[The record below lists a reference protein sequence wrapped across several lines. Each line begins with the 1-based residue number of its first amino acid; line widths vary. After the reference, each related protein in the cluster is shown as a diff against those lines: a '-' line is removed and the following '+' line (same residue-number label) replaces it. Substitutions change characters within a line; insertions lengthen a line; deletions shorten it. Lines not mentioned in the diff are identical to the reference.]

1 MIPRET
7 VSRIFETAKIEEVVG
22 RYVTLKRRGANLI
35 GLCPF
40 HNEKTGSFNVSP
52 SKGIFKCF
60 GCSKA
65 GNAIGFIMEIEQCSY
80 VEALKTVAAMYNI
93 HIEERQLSDEE
104 KQKQDDRES
113 MLVVNDF
120 ANKWFQEQLTQTP
133 EGSAIALSYLRQR
146 GLRDDIIKLFQI
158 GYAPEKTKFW
168 EVAKKA
174 GYSEKYLLNNSVNP
188 PYIGTGIC
196 AKSQDGRL
204 YDRFRGRVIFPFI
217 SVSGKIVGF
226 AGRIL
231 VQNDKAGK
239 YVNSPTSLIYEKHNE
254 LFGLYQAK
262 QEISRN
268 DACYLVEGQMDVIQL
283 VQSGIKNVVASGGTA
298 LTHQQ
303 IRLIH
308 RFTEN
313 INLLYD
319 GDKAGIKAAMR
330 GIDMML
336 EEGLNVRIILL
347 PDGEDPDSFARKT
360 NAVDLQ
366 KFLLNNQQD
375 FIRFK
380 TKLLSEEAN
389 NDPTKRS
396 EMITT
401 IAQSIAMIPDIIK
414 RQVYVK
420 ETAVLL
426 SFPEDILAKKVRELR
441 AKHMEDIKR
450 KSNPS
455 SHIGTGGKPDDT
467 PVPTTTQTP
476 PKMVNIPQ
484 VLTPR
489 EKNILNLLQVI
500 VRYGEHIIYQF
511 EDGRT
516 LSVGEYIINE
526 LRADNIEFD
535 NPVHKQ
541 IVNEF
546 MNNYN
551 DAFIAATF
559 YQHHPDPA
567 INQFAAEMIAD
578 KYQLSRIYNK
588 QTVSENVVQEVEID
602 EREELPDMV
611 QRMLLELKYTIV
623 TERLDSLH
631 ALLEKSKDDWQMQ
644 LTLLEQKQ
652 LLEQIRAQLCK
663 ALGNRVIV

>member
-7 VSRIFETAKIEEVVG
+7 VSRIFEAAKIEEVVG

-80 VEALKTVAAMYNI
+80 VEALKTVASMYNI
-93 HIEERQLSDEE
+93 QVEERQLSDED

-174 GYSEKYLLNNSVNP
+174 GYNEKYLLNDAANP
-188 PYIGTGIC
+188 PYVGTGIC

-298 LTHQQ
+298 LTYQQ

-360 NAVDLQ
+360 NAADLQ
-366 KFLLNNQQD
+366 EFLLNNQQD

-426 SFPEDILAKKVRELR
+426 AFPEDILAKKVRELR
-441 AKHMEDIKR
+441 AKHMEDVKR
-450 KSNPS
+450 KANPS
-455 SHIGTGGKPDDT
+455 SQIVTGEKDDST
-467 PVPTTTQTP
+467 PSTTPIQTP
-476 PKMVNIPQ
+476 PQLVNIPQ

-526 LRADNIEFD
+526 LRADNMEFD
-535 NPVHKQ
+535 NPLHKQ
-541 IVNEF
+541 IIDEF
-546 MNNYN
+546 SNNYS
-551 DAFIAATF
+551 DEFIAATF
-559 YQHHPDPA
+559 YQYHPDPA

-588 QTVSENVVQEVEID
+588 QTVSENVVQEVERD
-602 EREELPDMV
+602 EREDLPDVV
-611 QRMLLELKYTIV
+611 QRLLLELKYTIV
-623 TERLDSLH
+623 TERLDALH
-631 ALLEKSKDDWQMQ
+631 TLLEKSKDDWQMQ

>member
-7 VSRIFETAKIEEVVG
+7 VSRIFEAAKIEEVVG

-80 VEALKTVAAMYNI
+80 VEALKTVASMYNI
-93 HIEERQLSDEE
+93 QVEERQLSDED

-113 MLVVNDF
+113 MLLVNDF

-158 GYAPEKTKFW
+158 GYAPEKNKFW
-168 EVAKKA
+168 EVAKRA
-174 GYSEKYLLNNSVNP
+174 GYNEKYLLNDTANP

-283 VQSGIKNVVASGGTA
+283 VQSGIRNVVASGGTA
-298 LTHQQ
+298 LTYQQ

-347 PDGEDPDSFARKT
+347 PDGEDPDSFARKK
-360 NAVDLQ
+360 NAADLQ
-366 KFLLNNQQD
+366 EFLLNNQQD

-450 KSNPS
+450 KVTSPALVS
-455 SHIGTGGKPDDT
+455 PEGKPDVT
-467 PVPTTTQTP
+467 PTPTTLQNP
-476 PKMVNIPQ
+476 PQLVNVPQ

-489 EKNILNLLQVI
+489 EKNILNLMQVI
-500 VRYGEHIIYQF
+500 VRYGEHILYQF

-541 IVNEF
+541 IVDEF

-623 TERLDSLH
+623 TERLDALH

-644 LTLLEQKQ
+644 ITLLEQKQ
-652 LLEQIRAQLCK
+652 TLEQIRAQLCK

>member
-80 VEALKTVAAMYNI
+80 VEALKTVATMYNI

-174 GYSEKYLLNNSVNP
+174 GYNEKYLLNDAVNP

-450 KSNPS
+450 KSNPLS
-455 SHIGTGGKPDDT
+455 PIGTGGKPDDT

>member
-80 VEALKTVAAMYNI
+80 VEALKTVASMYNI
-93 HIEERQLSDEE
+93 QVEERQLSDED

-174 GYSEKYLLNNSVNP
+174 GYNEKYLLNDAANP
-188 PYIGTGIC
+188 PYVGTGIC

-298 LTHQQ
+298 LTYQQ

-360 NAVDLQ
+360 NAADLQ
-366 KFLLNNQQD
+366 EFLLNNQQD

-426 SFPEDILAKKVRELR
+426 AFPEDILAKKVRELR
-441 AKHMEDIKR
+441 AKHMEDVKR
-450 KSNPS
+450 KANPS
-455 SHIGTGGKPDDT
+455 APIGTENQPDIT
-467 PVPTTTQTP
+467 PSTTPIQTP
-476 PKMVNIPQ
+476 PQLVNIPQ

-526 LRADNIEFD
+526 LRADNMEFD
-535 NPVHKQ
+535 NPLHKQ
-541 IVNEF
+541 IIDEF
-546 MNNYN
+546 SNNYS
-551 DAFIAATF
+551 DEFIAATF
-559 YQHHPDPA
+559 YQYHPDPA

-588 QTVSENVVQEVEID
+588 QTVSENVVQEVERD
-602 EREELPDMV
+602 EREDLPDVV
-611 QRMLLELKYTIV
+611 QRLLLELKYTIV
-623 TERLDSLH
+623 TERLDALH
-631 ALLEKSKDDWQMQ
+631 TLLEKARDDWQMQ

>member
-7 VSRIFETAKIEEVVG
+7 VSRIFEAAKIEEVVG

-80 VEALKTVAAMYNI
+80 VEALKTVASMYNI
-93 HIEERQLSDEE
+93 QVEERQLSDED

-174 GYSEKYLLNNSVNP
+174 GYNEKYLLNDAANP
-188 PYIGTGIC
+188 PYVGTGIC

-298 LTHQQ
+298 LTYQQ

-360 NAVDLQ
+360 NAADLQ
-366 KFLLNNQQD
+366 EFLLNNQQD

-426 SFPEDILAKKVRELR
+426 AFPEDILAKKVRELR
-441 AKHMEDIKR
+441 AKHMEDVKR
-450 KSNPS
+450 KANPS
-455 SHIGTGGKPDDT
+455 APIGTENQPDIT
-467 PVPTTTQTP
+467 PSTTPIQTP
-476 PKMVNIPQ
+476 PQLVNIPQ

-526 LRADNIEFD
+526 LRADNMEFD
-535 NPVHKQ
+535 NPLHKQ
-541 IVNEF
+541 IIDEF
-546 MNNYN
+546 SNNYS
-551 DAFIAATF
+551 DEFIAATF
-559 YQHHPDPA
+559 YQYHPDPA

-588 QTVSENVVQEVEID
+588 QTVSENVVQEVERD
-602 EREELPDMV
+602 EREDLPDVV
-611 QRMLLELKYTIV
+611 QRLLLELKYTIV
-623 TERLDSLH
+623 TERLDALH
-631 ALLEKSKDDWQMQ
+631 TLLEKSKDDWQMQ

>member
-1 MIPRET
+1 
-7 VSRIFETAKIEEVVG
+7 
-22 RYVTLKRRGANLI
+22 
-35 GLCPF
+35 
-40 HNEKTGSFNVSP
+40 
-52 SKGIFKCF
+52 
-60 GCSKA
+60 
-65 GNAIGFIMEIEQCSY
+65 MEIEQCSY
-80 VEALKTVAAMYNI
+80 VEALKTVASMYNI
-93 HIEERQLSDEE
+93 QVEERQLSDED

-174 GYSEKYLLNNSVNP
+174 GYNEKYLLNDAANP
-188 PYIGTGIC
+188 PYVGTGIC

-298 LTHQQ
+298 LTYQQ

-360 NAVDLQ
+360 NAADLQ
-366 KFLLNNQQD
+366 EFLLKNQQD

-426 SFPEDILAKKVRELR
+426 AFPEDILAKKVRELR
-441 AKHMEDIKR
+441 AKHMEDVKR
-450 KSNPS
+450 KANPS
-455 SHIGTGGKPDDT
+455 APIGTENQPDMT
-467 PVPTTTQTP
+467 PSTTPIQTP
-476 PKMVNIPQ
+476 PQLVNIPQ

-526 LRADNIEFD
+526 LRADNMEFD
-535 NPVHKQ
+535 NPLHKQ
-541 IVNEF
+541 IIDEF
-546 MNNYN
+546 SNNYS
-551 DAFIAATF
+551 DEFIAATF
-559 YQHHPDPA
+559 YQYHPDPA

-588 QTVSENVVQEVEID
+588 QTVSENVVQEVERD
-602 EREELPDMV
+602 EREDLPDVV
-611 QRMLLELKYTIV
+611 QRLLLELKYTIV
-623 TERLDSLH
+623 TERLDALH
-631 ALLEKSKDDWQMQ
+631 TLLEKARDDWQMQ